1 MNYNKKGQPYVIES
15 RFRLTELEGEV
26 EYCRVRFLQTGYTSA
41 IPSKFV
47 KTGDFEDS
55 SIASFKEFLKEESM
69 IAVLP
74 ANSEP
79 RITTSLVH
87 KGEAP
92 KPKTLELK
100 TDNLSN
106 SVTLV
111 DNNVIKQ
118 KEFVAIAT
126 SPKGKEIKVTDL
138 VTFCKAHNLDLEAV
152 QAVLE
157 GEQKTHKR
165 WRFTKA

>member
-26 EYCRVRFLQTGYTSA
+26 EYCRVRFLQTGHTSA
-41 IPSKFV
+41 VPSKFV

-69 IAVLP
+69 IAILP
-74 ANSEP
+74 VNSEP

-87 KGEAP
+87 RGEPA
-92 KPKTLELK
+92 KPVTLELK

-106 SVTLV
+106 AVTLV
-111 DNNVIKQ
+111 DNNVIKPQ
-118 KEFVAIAT
+118 KFIAT
-126 SPKGKEIKVTDL
+126 AISPKGKEIKVTDL
-138 VTFCKAHNLDLEAV
+138 EAFCKVHKLDLEAV

-165 WRFTKA
+165 WRFTR

>member
-1 MNYNKKGQPYVIES
+1 MNYNKKGQPYVIEG

-26 EYCRVRFLQTGYTSA
+26 EYCRVRFLQTGYTLA
-41 IPSKFV
+41 VPSKFV

-55 SIASFKEFLKEESM
+55 SVVHEFLEEE
-69 IAVLP
+69 
-74 ANSEP
+74 N
-79 RITTSLVH
+79 ITLVIPTTPKPVTLVH
-87 KGEAP
+87 RGEAP
-92 KPKTLELK
+92 EPKTLELK

-106 SVTLV
+106 AVTLV
-111 DNNVIKQ
+111 DNNVIKPQ
-118 KEFVAIAT
+118 KLIAIAT
-126 SPKGKEIKVTDL
+126 SPKGRETKVTDL
-138 VTFCKAHNLDLEAV
+138 EAFCKAHKLDLEAV